1 MAKQKKAPNIRI
13 PKIKILPSGA
23 AHVRVM
29 IDGRTIS
36 ITKDSEEECIAEY
49 IALKY
54 GAKEAAERSRKK
66 EVPLSEA
73 LQKYIDKRKE
83 KDKTS
88 PATIKGYE
96 SYKKNRLQS
105 MMGANVY
112 DTTDQQWQ
120 AAVDRDFRKL
130 SDKYAKNVW
139 TFFASAIE
147 EETGRRPKIDL
158 DPPEKAE
165 RPFLEP
171 EEVLIFVEAMK
182 GRTAEIAALLELSSL
197 RISEVLDVRG
207 TDIDFANNRVR
218 VHGAA
223 VYGPDGKLVHK
234 DRNKT
239 KASTRYVPLIPPLRE
254 ALKGKN
260 LTDDYLVK
268 MRVSGI
274 YKQINRV
281 CAANNLPQV
290 GNHGLRHSFASLAY
304 HLGIPEKIAM
314 EIGGWED
321 SKVMHDIYTHLAKKD
336 IAKRSQE
343 FSDFFLSAEEK
354 EKRKIETESETKNKS
369 N

>member
-1 MAKQKKAPNIRI
+1 MARKKKDTVRL

-23 AHVRVM
+23 AHTKVM
-29 IDGRTIS
+29 INGRTIS
-36 ITKDSEEECIAEY
+36 ITKDTKEEAEAEY
-49 IALKY
+49 VALKY
-54 GAKEAAERSRKK
+54 GAKEAEERSKK
-66 EVPLSEA
+66 QEVTLSEA
-73 LQKYIDKRKE
+73 IQKYIDGLKQ

-105 MMGANVY
+105 MMNANVY
-112 DTTDQQWQ
+112 ETTDQQWQ

-139 TFFASAIE
+139 TLFAGAIE
-147 EETGRRPKIDL
+147 KETGHRPKIDL

-207 TDIDFANNRVR
+207 TDIDFKNDRVR
-218 VHGAA
+218 VKGAA

-234 DRNKT
+234 DENKT
-239 KASTRYVPLIPPLRE
+239 KASVRYVPLIPPLKE
-254 ALKGKN
+254 ALQGKK

-268 MRVSGI
+268 MTGGGI
-274 YKQINRV
+274 YRQINRV
-281 CAANNLPQV
+281 CAENNLPLV

-336 IAKRSQE
+336 IAKRSKE
-343 FSDFFLSAEEK
+343 FSNFFLPKEEK
-354 EKRKIETESETKNKS
+354 ETNLETKLETK
-369 N
+369 

>member
-1 MAKQKKAPNIRI
+1 MARKKKETVRL

-23 AHVRVM
+23 AHTKVM
-29 IDGRTIS
+29 INGQTIS
-36 ITKDSEEECIAEY
+36 ITKDTEEECAAEY
-49 IALKY
+49 VALKY
-54 GAKEAAERSRKK
+54 GAKEAEKRTKMQQ
-66 EVPLSEA
+66 VTLSEA
-73 LQKYIDKRKE
+73 IQKYIDDLKQ

-105 MMGANVY
+105 MMHANVY
-112 DTTDQQWQ
+112 ETTDQQWQ

-139 TFFASAIE
+139 TLFAGAIE
-147 EETGRRPKIDL
+147 LETGRRPKVEL
-158 DPPEKAE
+158 DPPEKEE

-182 GRTAEIAALLELSSL
+182 GQSAEIAALLELSSL

-207 TDIDFANNRVR
+207 TDIDFKNDRVR
-218 VHGAA
+218 VKGAA

-234 DRNKT
+234 DENKT
-239 KASTRYVPLIPPLRE
+239 KASVRYVPLIPPLKE
-254 ALKGKN
+254 ALQGKK
-260 LTDDYLVK
+260 LTDEYLVR
-268 MRVSGI
+268 MSGGGI

-281 CAANNLPQV
+281 CAANGLPRV

-336 IAKRSQE
+336 IAKRSKQ
-343 FSDFFLSAEEK
+343 FSDFFV
-354 EKRKIETESETKNKS
+354 TKKDNGT

>member
-1 MAKQKKAPNIRI
+1 MAKKRKDAIRL
-13 PKIKILPSGA
+13 PTIKILPSGA
-23 AHVRVM
+23 AHTKVM
-29 IDGRTIS
+29 INGRTIS
-36 ITKDSEEECIAEY
+36 ITKDTEEECIAEY

-54 GAKEAAERSRKK
+54 GAKEAEERRKAK
-66 EVPLSEA
+66 QVTLSEA
-73 LQKYIDKRKE
+73 VQNYIDDLKR

-105 MMGANVY
+105 MMAANVY
-112 DTTDQQWQ
+112 ETTDLQWQ

-139 TFFASAIE
+139 TLFAGAIE
-147 EETGRRPKIDL
+147 KETGRRPKVEL
-158 DPPEKAE
+158 DPPKKAE

-171 EEVLIFVEAMK
+171 EEVLTFVKAMK
-182 GRTAEIAALLELSSL
+182 GQPAEIAALLELSSL

-207 TDIDFANNRVR
+207 TDIDFKNERVR
-218 VHGAA
+218 VKGAA

-234 DRNKT
+234 KENKT
-239 KASTRYVPLIPPLRE
+239 EASVRYVPLIPPLKE
-254 ALKGKN
+254 ALQEVT
-260 LTDDYLVK
+260 LTDDFLVN
-268 MRVSGI
+268 MSGGGI

-281 CAANNLPQV
+281 CAANGLPKV

-336 IAKRSQE
+336 IAKRSQQ
-343 FSDFFLSAEEK
+343 FSNFFLPTEK
-354 EKRKIETESETKNKS
+354 EENGG
-369 N
+369 

>member
-1 MAKQKKAPNIRI
+1 MKKKKQPVRL
-13 PKIKILPSGA
+13 PKIIILPSGA
-23 AHVRVM
+23 AHTKVM
-29 IDGRTIS
+29 INGRTIS
-36 ITKDSEEECIAEY
+36 ITRDTEEECIAEY
-49 IALKY
+49 VALKY
-54 GAKEAAERSRKK
+54 GAKETEERSKKK
-66 EVPLSEA
+66 EVTLSEA
-73 LQKYIDKRKE
+73 IQKYIDNLKQ
-83 KDKTS
+83 KDRTS

-112 DTTDQQWQ
+112 ETTDQQWQ

-139 TFFASAIE
+139 TLFAGAIE
-147 EETGRRPKIDL
+147 LETGRRPKVEL

-171 EEVLIFVEAMK
+171 EEVLIFVDAMK
-182 GRTAEIAALLELSSL
+182 GQSAEIAALLELSSL
-197 RISEVLDVRG
+197 RVSEVLDVRG
-207 TDIDFANNRVR
+207 TDIDLKNERIRVK
-218 VHGAA
+218 GAA

-234 DRNKT
+234 DENKT
-239 KASTRYVPLIPPLRE
+239 RASARYVPLIPPLKD
-254 ALKGKN
+254 ALQGLD
-260 LTDDYLVK
+260 LTDDYLVR
-268 MRVSGI
+268 MTSGGI
-274 YKQINRV
+274 YRQINRI

-336 IAKRSQE
+336 IAKRSRD
-343 FSDFFLSAEEK
+343 FSNFFLPK
-354 EKRKIETESETKNKS
+354 EQQTAILEMQSETEN
-369 N
+369 